1 MQSSRPEDA
10 GSSHSL
16 FPASVLEKLN
26 SLRADA
32 AFGIDLVIEALQDL
46 RNTLE
51 AYDFSDE
58 LDLAD
63 SYSDVIGSN

>member
-1 MQSSRPEDA
+1 MQQSRPENA
-10 GSSHSL
+10 ASPLSL
-16 FPASVLEKLN
+16 FPSSVLEKLN

-58 LDLAD
+58 VALLD
-63 SYSDVIGSN
+63 SSSDAAGSD